1 MIPLELS
8 FTLKVLFRSQILHLL
23 LYLSDSLLI
32 INDWLLT
39 IDLHSLLKVRLCFLS
54 NFIELD
60 LWLINF
66 AQVTHSID
74 QICFVCTLSLLL
86 VRISSN
92 LL

>member
-32 INDWLLT
+32 VNYWLLT
-39 IDLHSLLKVRLCFLS
+39 IMFHSLFKVRLCFLS

-60 LWLINF
+60 LWLIDF
-66 AQVTHSID
+66 AQISHSID
-74 QICFVCTLSLLL
+74 
-86 VRISSN
+86 
-92 LL
+92 